1 MRKVIF
7 VAGYPLNT
15 IEDIGLEDEELFGIE
30 SALNGV
36 EVQRYTISPEKGET
50 QPRVSFIALISDDE
64 GAAQGVLIG
73 RSGLFSN
80 PYIQPS
86 IAALQSMERLN
97 GTGIILDEE
106 NRIIYHPDKDYILSK
121 YIGKRT
127 TTSSFFDEISP
138 NGTRQIVFFQPSFED
153 EWAVVLTVPAEQ
165 MQKMVLDIA
174 SPLLIILLVISV
186 ISFFALR
193 YGLRHVS
200 TSLESLSREAALIS
214 QGDFEH
220 QLVIDQADE
229 VGKFSQAFEKMR
241 KSLKSRLE
249 ELNSLLLVSQ
259 NSMST
264 LSVDEIIDYI
274 LTAALFDDAVSARLV
289 SQEDSIYNNASQK
302 IKAFY
307 IGKQGELYSS
317 LDDQIFKYGEKEKT
331 LIIPN
336 IKRSHILS
344 IGSIENY
351 PEALIASAI
360 RLDKGYL
367 GILWVA
373 FDRPYEF
380 SKEQVQFISTLSGL
394 AALALSNA
402 KLFAV
407 AETGR
412 NQLSALLTASPD
424 PIVVIDENNNL
435 LLTNK
440 SAVNVPDLLSE
451 HQSGTQISQV
461 FDNKDLLN
469 YIKNW
474 KETNVVPFEFD
485 SKDGK
490 TYSVSITPIKSEEM
504 VFGKICNF
512 KDVSLYKEKDLLK
525 SEFLETV
532 SHDLR
537 YPLSLIKGNISMLD
551 IVGEVNKQQADYLLK
566 ITSEIDEINNLI
578 ENLLNIERI
587 ESGLQRLSENVDI
600 EHIIDTSIARLS
612 PQIEQKKIAISIM
625 PSFNGKPRI
634 PIVVKADKTLIERA
648 FVNLIENSIK
658 YSPIGGTV
666 IIDIHQT
673 VSTVKIIVSDNGTGI
688 APLDLERI
696 FDKLQPKQSLD
707 VDTQSISN
715 KLGIG
720 LYIVKM
726 VAELHNGRV
735 WAESELGK
743 GSTFYFEIPYGV

>member
-1 MRKVIF
+1 MALKFSAIQSHRK
-7 VAGYPLNT
+7 
-15 IEDIGLEDEELFGIE
+15 
-30 SALNGV
+30 
-36 EVQRYTISPEKGET
+36 KGET
-50 QPRVSFIALISDDE
+50 QPRVSFIALVSNAE
-64 GAAQGVLIG
+64 GVAQGVLIG

-106 NRIIYHPDKDYILSK
+106 NRIIYHSDKDYILSK
-121 YIGKRT
+121 YIGKKT

-138 NGTRQIVFFQPSFED
+138 NGTRQIVFFQPSFEG

-165 MQKMVLDIA
+165 MQKMILDIA
-174 SPLLIILLVISV
+174 SPLLIILLVIS
-186 ISFFALR
+186 IIAFFALR

-200 TSLESLSREAALIS
+200 TSLESLSHEATLIS

-249 ELNSLLLVSQ
+249 ELNNLLLVSQ

-264 LSVDEIIDYI
+264 LSIDEIADFI
-274 LTAALFDDAVSARLV
+274 LAAALFDDAVSARLIL
-289 SQEDSIYNNASQK
+289 QEDFINNNASQK
-302 IKAFY
+302 IKTFY
-307 IGKQGELYSS
+307 VGKQGELYPE
-317 LDDQIFKYGEKEKT
+317 LDGQIFKYMEKEKT

-336 IKRSHILS
+336 IKRSHILN
-344 IGSIENY
+344 IGLPGTY

-367 GILWVA
+367 GTLWVA
-373 FDRPYEF
+373 FNRTYEF

-402 KLFAV
+402 KLFIE

-412 NQLSALLTASPD
+412 NQLNALLTASPD
-424 PIVVIDENNNL
+424 PVVVIDENNNL
-435 LLTNK
+435 LFTNQ
-440 SAVNVPDLLSE
+440 SAVNVPGLLSE
-451 HQSGTQISQV
+451 HKSGSQIDQV
-461 FDNKDLLN
+461 FNNKDLLK

-474 KETNVVPFEFD
+474 QQINESPFEFD
-485 SKDGK
+485 SRAGK
-490 TYSVSITPIKSEEM
+490 TYSVSITPIKSEETA
-504 VFGKICNF
+504 FGKICNF
-512 KDVSLYKEKDLLK
+512 KDVSLYKEKDILK

-551 IVGEVNKQQADYLLK
+551 IVGEVNKQQSDYLLK

-587 ESGLQRLSENVDI
+587 ERGMQHISEDVDI
-600 EHIIDTSIARLS
+600 EQVIDTSIARLS
-612 PQIEQKKIAISIM
+612 PQIDQKKITINKM
-625 PSFNGKPRI
+625 PSSKGKPKT
-634 PIVVKADKTLIERA
+634 PTVVKADKTLIERA
-648 FVNLIENSIK
+648 F
-658 YSPIGGTV
+658 Y
-666 IIDIHQT
+666 
-673 VSTVKIIVSDNGTGI
+673 
-688 APLDLERI
+688 
-696 FDKLQPKQSLD
+696 
-707 VDTQSISN
+707 
-715 KLGIG
+715 
-720 LYIVKM
+720 
-726 VAELHNGRV
+726 
-735 WAESELGK
+735 
-743 GSTFYFEIPYGV
+743 